1 VDNSRVEE
9 EKIGE
14 NILAVVLVCVATAG
28 QVGNMATTNYTL
40 EIVCKKKT
48 IGLSVKSIGL
58 FTVEIL

>member
-1 VDNSRVEE
+1 MDNSRVEE

-40 EIVCKKKT
+40 EIVCKKKNNWAV
-48 IGLSVKSIGL
+48 S
-58 FTVEIL
+58 